1 MVLAKIRE
9 ENVILIPLKVFL
21 DRSISVLEAVSEYF
35 MDEKGMSYHEI
46 AVLLNRD
53 DRTIWTCYNR
63 AKKKRKSRGGVE
75 HVVVGDE
82 GESVPSTVF
91 LDREVSVLEAIAE
104 YLKDE
109 RGFSYH
115 EMAVLLGRNDRTIWT
130 CYNRAK
136 KKRDEKKLG
145 GKDR

>member
-1 MVLAKIRE
+1 MVLAKIKE
-9 ENVILIPLKVFL
+9 ESVVLIPLSVFL

-63 AKKKRKSRGGVE
+63 AKKKRSKHVLAAEGGKC
-75 HVVVGDE
+75 
-82 GESVPSTVF
+82 VPSSVF
-91 LDREVSVLEAIAE
+91 LDREVSVLEAITE

-109 RGFSYH
+109 KGLSYH
-115 EMAVLLGRNDRTIWT
+115 EMAVLLGRNDRTVWT

-136 KKRDEKKLG
+136 KKRGVDKKG
-145 GKDR
+145 GKKR